1 MKDRQTISIQQ
12 VTFDK
17 LKLIQ
22 TSMGE
27 HYGFVPSVTQVV
39 DMLVKFYNDTNTV
52 KGESNE

>member
-27 HYGFVPSVTQVV
+27 QYGFVPSVTQVV

>member
-27 HYGFVPSVTQVV
+27 QYGFVPSVTQVV
-39 DMLVKFYNDTNTV
+39 DMLVKFYNDTNQV